1 MMCVCS
7 RVCVCARELL
17 VCAPP
22 PGPLLLLA
30 SSNPSGVSPS
40 SPPLSLSLRH
50 TSHHRLSAPSFS
62 IARTHPSSL
71 HIADPSGRWWGG
83 RGALTVPEVSLFK
96 IEKKKEPKKNVH
108 PSLPLFVRTTTNG
121 VNKSLRH
128 VPPHGSS
135 VTLNYSLAEVS
146 PNGLAVVFL

>member
-1 MMCVCS
+1 MV
-7 RVCVCARELL
+7 
-17 VCAPP
+17 
-22 PGPLLLLA
+22 
-30 SSNPSGVSPS
+30 
-40 SPPLSLSLRH
+40 
-50 TSHHRLSAPSFS
+50 
-62 IARTHPSSL
+62 
-71 HIADPSGRWWGG
+71 GG

-108 PSLPLFVRTTTNG
+108 PSLPFPPLPLFVRTTTNG

-135 VTLNYSLAEVS
+135 VTLNYSRAEVS